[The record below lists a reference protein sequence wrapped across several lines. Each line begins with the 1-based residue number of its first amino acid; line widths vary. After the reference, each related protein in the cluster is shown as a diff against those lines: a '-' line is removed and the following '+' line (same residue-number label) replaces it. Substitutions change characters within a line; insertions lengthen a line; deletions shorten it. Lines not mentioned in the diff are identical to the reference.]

1 MTSPTEYEISDL
13 YNRLLFTTK
22 YADAAS
28 MKRCIEKL
36 GYDHHDSFEAMI
48 SGLTD
53 KQLQIVFDSYDE
65 ARQPTH
71 FKLPKPYFYNILPP
85 SSYYRPDAFIKV
97 YQGHGKIT
105 EEEVLCLPIVSFTYR
120 VNQNENIVS
129 VIQSGFINL
138 NSDKEIVAGVEY
150 WSRWG
155 KFIKGDIFGLTF
167 VLSTALL
174 KRSDWLI
181 SGGFSTR
188 ALKPEDLI
196 HYMQNYDNSAYDK
209 DIISFD
215 EPISLDY
222 VEILVCPDKEVKKF
236 SKIVAESDYKHIQV
250 VSRSNFSKQ
259 KYLRSVKKVRRL
271 YYDA

>member
-1 MTSPTEYEISDL
+1 MPSPSVWEINDL
-13 YNRLLFTTK
+13 YNRLLSTTK
-22 YADAAS
+22 YADVAS

-85 SSYYRPDAFIKV
+85 SSNYHPGTFIKV

-120 VNQNENIVS
+120 VNQNENINS
-129 VIQSGFINL
+129 IIQSGFINL
-138 NSDKEIVAGVEY
+138 NSDKEIVAGIEY
-150 WSRWG
+150 WSGSG
-155 KFIKGDIFGLTF
+155 KFIEEDIVGLTF
-167 VLSTALL
+167 ILSTALL
-174 KRSDWLI
+174 KRNDWLLSGGHSDWIL
-181 SGGFSTR
+181 TPDN
-188 ALKPEDLI
+188 LTQ
-196 HYMQNYDNSAYDK
+196 HMQNDNSSFDK
-209 DIISFD
+209 NSISFRRS
-215 EPISLDY
+215 ISLDY

-236 SKIVAESDYKHIQV
+236 SKIVAESNYKHIQV